1 MKEEQI
7 VVFYRTNK
15 RRIMIR
21 HTKIVCTIGPAT
33 RNKES
38 IGRLMDAGMNVAR
51 LNFSHGSHQDHK
63 ETVDWVRS
71 IAKEKGKPI
80 SILMDLQGPKI
91 RVGQMKEGAQTVK
104 AGQELVIT
112 SADVEGTSDLIPID
126 FPELPRDASVG
137 DTILIDDGLLELR
150 VTGKD
155 KQKGELRTEVIVGGL
170 LKSRKGV
177 NLPNVAIQTSPIT
190 DKDFEDLKFG
200 LSLGVDFVAL
210 SFVRSP
216 REIQEIVSRVR
227 AEGSQAGVIAKI
239 EKPEA
244 IPVIDDIIE
253 EADGIMVARGDL
265 GIEIPSEQ
273 VPIVQKMI
281 IERCRSAGKPVITAT
296 QMLDSMIS
304 NPRPT
309 RAESSDVANAIMD
322 GTDAV
327 MLSGETAAGDYPF
340 EAVAVM
346 DRIARNVEENYTEL
360 YNSLEFRKPDWEE
373 KQVIES
379 VAYSCVSMAEN
390 VGAVAIATITHS
402 GSTARRISKFRPNV
416 PIIAFTEEEIV
427 RHQLNLVWGVQCMKV
442 KELFDTDQSISRMEE
457 ALKEKGIVEKG
468 QRVIF
473 ATGMPISKRGR
484 TNMVMVKT
492 ID

>member
-1 MKEEQI
+1 
-7 VVFYRTNK
+7 
-15 RRIMIR
+15 MIR

-33 RNKES
+33 RNEES
-38 IGRLMDAGMNVAR
+38 IERLIDVGMNVAR

-63 ETVDWVRS
+63 ETVDWVRT
-71 IAKEKGKPI
+71 IAAKKGKAI

-91 RVGQMKEGAQTVK
+91 RVGQMKEGAQKVE
-104 AGQELVIT
+104 AGQELIIT
-112 SADVEGTSDLIPID
+112 SANIEGTSTIIPID
-126 FPELPRDASVG
+126 FPELPRDASIG

-150 VTGKD
+150 VTSKD
-155 KQKGELRTEVIVGGL
+155 KAKGELTTEVVVGGL

-190 DKDFEDLKFG
+190 EKDFEDLKFG

-253 EADGIMVARGDL
+253 ESDGIMVARGDL

-273 VPIVQKMI
+273 VPIIQKLI
-281 IERCRSAGKPVITAT
+281 IDRCRAAGKPVITAT

-327 MLSGETAAGDYPF
+327 MLSGETAAGEYPF
-340 EAVAVM
+340 ESVAVM
-346 DRIARNVEENYTEL
+346 DRIARNVEENYPPL
-360 YNSLEFRKPDWEE
+360 YNSLGFKKPDWEE

-416 PIIAFTEEEIV
+416 PIIAFTEEDIV
-427 RHQLNLVWGVQCMKV
+427 RHQLNLVWGVHCMRV
-442 KELFDTDQSISRMEE
+442 KELFDTDQSITRMEE
-457 ALKEKGIVEKG
+457 ALKEKGIVEAG

-492 ID
+492 IE